1 LPDTPTIRTFGA
13 EGIAEMRPHSLASVL
28 RMEESCR
35 VTLTRKGKSGKV
47 IACHYRNDRQR

>member
-1 LPDTPTIRTFGA
+1 MPDTPTIRTFGA